1 MLGNKEFDFNA
12 EVFDSRDVI
21 DRIEYLESIGG
32 DALMDLDA
40 DERDEWTKLKAIAD
54 EGESAAEDWEY
65 GETFI
70 AEWHF
75 VDYAQEL
82 AEDIG
87 AIDPNAG
94 WPLTCI
100 NWERAARE
108 LKYDYNSIEVNGTT
122 YYCR

>member
-12 EVFDSRDVI
+12 EVFDSRDVM
-21 DRIEYLESIGG
+21 DRIEYLEAIEVIDREPEKQDEL
-32 DALMDLDA
+32 DALY
-40 DERDEWTKLKAIAD
+40 AIQEQGQD
-54 EGESAAEDWEY
+54 TAEDWEY
-65 GETFI
+65 GTTFI

-75 VDYAQEL
+75 EDYAQEL

-87 AIDPNAG
+87 AIDPEAS
-94 WPLTCI
+94 WPYTCI
-100 NWERAARE
+100 DWERAARE